1 MSKKISPLDVFNL
14 LPKTNCGE
22 CGEDTCFA
30 FATKVADRKLD
41 LEQCIPLYQESQY
54 KEKKDKLE
62 VLLRPA
68 VREIRLQS
76 KDDEVRIGGKTV
88 VYRHEFRYSN
98 PTAIAITVSD
108 TMPEDIMLAKVKKAS
123 DWEYRYIGMDLSLD
137 LIAIRSSSNDPI
149 KFRECVVKVSDV
161 TNMPIVLCSF
171 NPEVI
176 EQGLIALKGQRP
188 LIFAANQENWE
199 EMAALSKKYEC
210 PIVVSAPNDLNQL
223 RLLTISLMKEGIED
237 IVLDP
242 GTLPDEGLRD
252 TLNNFTMLRRSA
264 IQEQD
269 DLSGF
274 PLLGTPISA
283 WGLDEEEPEIKA
295 WKESYISSILLS
307 RYADILIINNMEMWS
322 ILPVVIW
329 RTNIYT
335 DPVKPVTVEPGLRTF
350 GTPDEN
356 SPVLYTT
363 NFALTYYTVQED
375 VKDLDCYMLVVDTE
389 GISVESAVAGGKL
402 TADKVKDT
410 IDETGIE
417 DMVTH
422 RKIVSPGLAAR
433 ISGETEM
440 ASNWDVLVGPKDSA
454 GVKSFLDKNFYKERT

>member
-1 MSKKISPLDVFNL
+1 MSKKIGPLDVFNI
-14 LPKTNCGE
+14 LPKTNCGK

-30 FATKVADRKLD
+30 FAAKVADRKLD
-41 LEQCIPLYQESQY
+41 LEQCTPLYEEAQY
-54 KEKKDKLE
+54 EKNRGKLE

-68 VREIRLQS
+68 VREIRLRS

-98 PTAIAITVSD
+98 PTAIAISVSD
-108 TMPEDIMLAKVKKAS
+108 TMPEDIMLSKVKKAS
-123 DWEYRYIGMDLSLD
+123 EWEYRYIGMDLSLD
-137 LIAIRSSSNDPI
+137 LIAIRSTSNDPT
-149 KFRECVVKVSDV
+149 KFRECVEKVSDV
-161 TNMPIVLCSF
+161 THMPLVLCSF
-171 NPEVI
+171 SPEVV
-176 EQGLIALKGQRP
+176 EHGLKALKGQSP
-188 LIFAANQENWE
+188 LIYAANQENWK
-199 EMAALSKKYEC
+199 EMSKLAKNYEC
-210 PIVVSAPNDLNQL
+210 PIVVSAPNDLDQL
-223 RLLTISLMKEGIED
+223 RFLTDSLMKEGIEN

-242 GTLPDEGLRD
+242 GTMPDEGLRD

-264 IQEQD
+264 ISLKD

-274 PLLGTPISA
+274 PLLGTPIST
-283 WGLDEEEPEIKA
+283 WCEEDEEPEIKA
-295 WKESYISSILLS
+295 WKESYISSMLMS
-307 RYADILIINNMEMWS
+307 RYADILIINSIEMWS
-322 ILPVVIW
+322 ILPIVIW

-350 GTPDEN
+350 GKPDEN

-363 NFALTYYTVQED
+363 NFALTFYTVQED
-375 VKDLDCYMLVVDTE
+375 IKDLDCYMLVVDTE

-402 TADKVKDT
+402 TADKVNDT
-410 IDETGIE
+410 IKETGIE

-440 ASNWDVLVGPKDSA
+440 VSGWDVLVGPKDSG
-454 GVKSFLDKNFYKERT
+454 GVKNFLDKNFYQET